1 MTDTSPCA
9 RSLKNEFVVLSP
21 DKRASIEKADAG
33 LYQRLDETYGDFA
46 GHELIALYQFESDW
60 PTWEIHPHGDELVV
74 LMSGEIT
81 FVFHLDDGESSLRLT
96 EPGSYAIVPRNTWH
110 TARTDTPC
118 SVLFVTP
125 GQGTQ
130 NAEEPPPSN
139 SE

>member
-1 MTDTSPCA
+1 
-9 RSLKNEFVVLSP
+9 
-21 DKRASIEKADAG
+21 
-33 LYQRLDETYGDFA
+33 
-46 GHELIALYQFESDW
+46 
-60 PTWEIHPHGDELVV
+60 
-74 LMSGEIT
+74 MSGEIT